1 MIFRQYL
8 KVLSAEK
15 TETRRCVQLHESAL
29 DRDNR
34 VFKVLTANGRQKW
47 LVGNELPVIPK
58 RAASQVGRVILH
70 SIRCESLQAITEAG
84 AIAEGVASKAEY
96 KELWESINGK
106 YPGLRWDDNPMV
118 WVLSFSPKP
127 TPAQLNFNFPVG
139 DGTPCNADGLTF
151 EIGGW

>member
-1 MIFRQYL
+1 MIFQQYL
-8 KVLSAEK
+8 KVLSGEK

-29 DRDNR
+29 YRDNR
-34 VFKVLTANGRQKW
+34 VYKVLTANGRQKW

-58 RAASQVGRVILH
+58 RAARQVGRIILH
-70 SIRCESLQAITEAG
+70 SIRCIFLQTITEEG
-84 AIAEGVASKAEY
+84 AIAEGVASVAEY

-127 TPAQLNFNFPVG
+127 TPAQLNFNSPIG
-139 DGTPCNADGLTF
+139 DGTPCNADDLMF